1 MDLDL
6 REDAWRQSV
15 SDAEECEQ
23 TGEAFVSPNGQWVA
37 AQRYLG
43 DPVLLDLWNSKTGKW
58 REIDLGDYY
67 VVVKGVCYSALN
79 DLMIFASGTDG
90 RRRR

>member
-37 AQRYLG
+37 AQR
-43 DPVLLDLWNSKTGKW
+43 
-58 REIDLGDYY
+58 
-67 VVVKGVCYSALN
+67 
-79 DLMIFASGTDG
+79 
-90 RRRR
+90 